1 MGIYYILSDREKVVS
16 KAKIEKVKAV
26 VFVHLFY
33 MEQVQIYRKFLEQV
47 PDFIDIIII
56 SSNEK
61 ILEMFQEDRFITIRK
76 ENRGRDI
83 SALLVAAKK
92 LIFHYEYVCFIHD
105 KREKRQEQ
113 KNYVDFWLKNLWG
126 NMLQSKEYI
135 YNVLEALQD
144 SRIGMFVPL
153 PPYGRDNGA
162 WLRGAWGENF
172 ENVKRLAE
180 TLNIVGNIC
189 FEKPPV
195 TYSTV
200 FWARTVALKKIFSR
214 DWKYTDFP
222 DEPMRNDGEIN
233 HAIERILQYA
243 VEDAG
248 YETKI
253 LLSAS
258 FAGSFIEQLHSEMN
272 NLWNQL
278 DEEFGINSY
287 RGLDNYGRIK
297 AFAEKH
303 PELYLYG
310 AGKRGKECL
319 RLCQALNIFPKG
331 FIVTETK
338 APHDEIEGMP
348 VVSICDLIFVENT
361 GIIISVNWD
370 LQEEIKGELE
380 KRDFHE
386 YIVYGLPE
394 ECYGKNENF
403 YVT

>member
-1 MGIYYILSDREKVVS
+1 MGIYYILSDHEKAVS
-16 KAKIEKVKAV
+16 KMKIEKVKAA

-33 MEQVQIYRKFLEQV
+33 IEQVQTYRKFLEQV
-47 PDFIDIIII
+47 PDFMDIIII

-61 ILEMFQEDRFITIRK
+61 ILERFDEDRFITIRK

-113 KNYVDFWLKNLWG
+113 KDYVDFWLKNLWE

-135 YNVLEALQD
+135 YNVLEAFQD

-162 WLRGAWGENF
+162 WLRGAWGENY
-172 ENVKRLAE
+172 ENVKKLAE
-180 TLNIVGNIC
+180 NLNIAGSIC

-200 FWARTVALKKIFSR
+200 FWTRTAVLKKLFSR
-214 DWKYTDFP
+214 DWQYTDFP
-222 DEPMRNDGEIN
+222 EEPMKNDGEIN

-258 FAGSFIEQLHSEMN
+258 FAGSFIEQLHGEMSS
-272 NLWNQL
+272 LWNQL
-278 DEEFGINSY
+278 DAEFGISSY
-287 RGLDNYGRIK
+287 RGLDNYKRIK

-303 PELYLYG
+303 SELYLYG

-319 RLCQALNIFPKG
+319 RLCHAFNIFPRG
-331 FIVTETK
+331 FIVTEIRT
-338 APHDEIEGMP
+338 AYDEIP
-348 VVSICDLIFVENT
+348 VLAISELMFTENT

-380 KRDFHE
+380 KRGFHE
-386 YIVYGLPE
+386 YMVYGLPE
-394 ECYGKNENF
+394 ECYGENENF